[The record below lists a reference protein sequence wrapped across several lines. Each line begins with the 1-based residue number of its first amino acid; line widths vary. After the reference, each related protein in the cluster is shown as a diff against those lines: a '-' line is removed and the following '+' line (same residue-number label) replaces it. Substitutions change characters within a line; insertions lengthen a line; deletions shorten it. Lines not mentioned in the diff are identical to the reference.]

1 MESEKIR
8 QANMTIL
15 QPSVAPRYVIVSPAK
30 DEERYIELIL
40 RSVTRQTLKPVLW
53 IIVDDGSKDSTVTI
67 VNRYADSYP
76 FIRLVRNPNSGVR
89 QTGSA
94 VIRAFNF
101 GCQSIGETEHAFIV
115 KLDCDLSFGPDYF
128 ENLLEK
134 FTEDPKLGIA
144 SGVYFEQDKTGV
156 WNQVTM
162 PAYHAAGACKVIRK
176 ACFEAIGGFIAA
188 AGWDTVD
195 EIRAMA
201 KGWKTTHFADR
212 GMKHHKP
219 EGSGIGAIKTSVM
232 HGEIYYL
239 TGGSL
244 FFFLLKVLHRL
255 KSKPYGVGALA
266 LVRGYLKAFLSRKT
280 PLVTKTE
287 ARCYRSLLN
296 GRLLAQAKNLLVRH

>member
-1 MESEKIR
+1 MGSEKIN

-15 QPSVAPRYVIVSPAK
+15 QPTVPPRYVIVSPVK
-30 DEERYIELIL
+30 DEERYIDLIL
-40 RSVTRQTLKPVLW
+40 RSVTCQILKPVLW
-53 IIVDDGSKDSTVTI
+53 VIVDDGSKDNTMNI
-67 VNRYADSYP
+67 VNRYAEAYP
-76 FIRLVRNPNSGVR
+76 FIRLVRNPHSGAR

-101 GCQSIGETEHAFIV
+101 GCQFIGQTEHDFIV

-128 ENLLEK
+128 EKLLEK
-134 FTEDPKLGIA
+134 FTDDPKLGIA
-144 SGVYFEQDKTGV
+144 SGVYFEQDKAGV
-156 WNQVTM
+156 WNQITM

-176 ACFEAIGGFIAA
+176 ACFEAIGGFIVA

-195 EIRAMA
+195 EIRAIA
-201 KGWKTTHFADR
+201 KGWKTAHFADL

-219 EGSGIGAIKTSVM
+219 EGSGIGTIKTGVM

-239 TGGSL
+239 TGGSI

-255 KSKPYGVGALA
+255 KSKPYGLGALA

-287 ARCYRSLLN
+287 AKCYRSLLN
-296 GRLLAQAKNLLVRH
+296 DRLLAQAKNLLVRH